1 MVDIAEDDPFSDTVP
16 TDGFE
21 DRIRAATAQLEDDVT
36 SLKERLELTQDRQRL
51 EEQLEDIRR
60 QMVPIEEQLQDIR
73 RQMVPMYPPEDLQET
88 LVEKLENMLRELKH
102 VGAIKAAPGESK
114 SEFRF

>member
-1 MVDIAEDDPFSDTVP
+1 MADIAEDDPFGDTVE

-21 DRIRAATAQLEDDVT
+21 DRIRATTAQLEDEVT
-36 SLKERLELTQDRQRL
+36 SLKERLELAQDRQRL

-60 QMVPIEEQLQDIR
+60 QMLL
-73 RQMVPMYPPEDLQET
+73 MYPPKDLQKT

-102 VGAIKAAPGESK
+102 AGAIKAAPGESK
-114 SEFRF
+114 MEFRF

>member
-1 MVDIAEDDPFSDTVP
+1 MADIAEDDPFSDTVE

-21 DRIRAATAQLEDDVT
+21 DRIRAATAQLEDEVT

-60 QMVPIEEQLQDIR
+60 QMLL
-73 RQMVPMYPPEDLQET
+73 MYPPKDLQET
-88 LVEKLENMLRELKH
+88 LVEKLQNMLRELKH
-102 VGAIKAAPGESK
+102 AGAIKAAPGESK